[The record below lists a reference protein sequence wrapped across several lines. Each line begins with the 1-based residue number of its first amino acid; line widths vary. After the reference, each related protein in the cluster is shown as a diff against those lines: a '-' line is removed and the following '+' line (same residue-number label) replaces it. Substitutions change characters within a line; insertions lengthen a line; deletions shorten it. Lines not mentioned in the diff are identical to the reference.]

1 MSHVPAHLARGL
13 LKSVTSHL
21 AGKVERGPDHGP
33 NRRVPHRES
42 YDVADPRARPW
53 SRIGDGSVGAGIAH
67 SEALLQAAEEQYR
80 QGWRDNPGAA
90 VRAARARRD
99 ALEEELALY
108 AAASPADVPVGRP
121 AAARMELSKVK
132 ADIERADR
140 RLRRTDLTVL
150 KALLHHL
157 DFATGRLFPTLETIA
172 QVAGCHVNAV
182 KNGLARLKAHGLV
195 AWKRRTIR
203 TGNDGERGPQR
214 EQTSNAYYFE
224 HREKMPRRLW
234 QRYSQILTQKL
245 RRLGRVPA
253 GLQAAPQ
260 GSHGAIQAV
269 PGTAGLREAVA
280 SLGLSILNART

>member
-1 MSHVPAHLARGL
+1 M
-13 LKSVTSHL
+13 
-21 AGKVERGPDHGP
+21 
-33 NRRVPHRES
+33 
-42 YDVADPRARPW
+42 
-53 SRIGDGSVGAGIAH
+53 
-67 SEALLQAAEEQYR
+67 QAAEEQYR
-80 QGWRDNPGAA
+80 QGWKDNPGAA

-108 AAASPADVPVGRP
+108 AAASPADVPIGRP

-182 KNGLARLKAHGLV
+182 KNGLVRLKAHGLV
-195 AWKRRTIR
+195 AWTRRTIR
-203 TGNDGERGPQR
+203 TGNEGERGPQR

-224 HREKMPRRLW
+224 HREKMPQRLW

-253 GLQAAPQ
+253 ALQSATQGTHAPIQAAPD
-260 GSHGAIQAV
+260 A
-269 PGTAGLREAVA
+269 AGLREAVA
-280 SLGLSILNART
+280 SLGLSISNART

>member
-13 LKSVTSHL
+13 LKSVTSRL
-21 AGKVERGPDHGP
+21 TGNAERGPDHGP
-33 NRRVPHRES
+33 NRRVPHRDS

-53 SRIGDGSVGAGIAH
+53 SRIGDCSVGAGIAH
-67 SEALLQAAEEQYR
+67 TEALMQAAEEQYR
-80 QGWRDNPGAA
+80 QGWRDNPGAV
-90 VRAARARRD
+90 VRAARARRT

-182 KNGLARLKAHGLV
+182 KNGLVRLKAHGLV

-224 HREKMPRRLW
+224 HRDKMPRRLW

-253 GLQAAPQ
+253 PLQSAPQ
-260 GSHGAIQAV
+260 GIHAPIPAA
-269 PGTAGLREAVA
+269 PAAAGLREAVA
-280 SLGLSILNART
+280 SLGLSISNART

>member
-21 AGKVERGPDHGP
+21 TGNAERGPDHGAG
-33 NRRVPHRES
+33 RRVPHRDS

-67 SEALLQAAEEQYR
+67 TEALMQAAEEQYLE
-80 QGWRDNPGAA
+80 GWRDNPGAA

-157 DFATGRLFPTLETIA
+157 DFATGRLFPELKTIA
-172 QVAGCHVNAV
+172 KVAGCHVNAV
-182 KNGLARLKAHGLV
+182 KNALVRLKAHGLV

-214 EQTSNAYYFE
+214 EQTSNAYYFK

-234 QRYSQILTQKL
+234 QLYSAVLTQKL
-245 RRLGRVPA
+245 RRLGCVPA
-253 GLQAAPQ
+253 GLQSAPERR
-260 GSHGAIQAV
+260 HDAVQAV
-269 PGTAGLREAVA
+269 AGGSGLLEAVA
-280 SLGLSILNART
+280 SLGLSISNART